1 MIFIYNFGSKS
12 KSLSSQSGICPHC
25 GRMCRFDV
33 FLKYSYFSVFFI
45 PLFKWNKKY
54 YATSSCC
61 GAIYS
66 ILPEVGKDINKGL
79 ITSIDESDMEYVSG
93 SSYTENNFCTYCGAP
108 RNGNNYCAKC
118 GNKF

>member
-33 FLKYSYFSVFFI
+33 FLKYSYFSLFFI

-61 GAIYS
+61 GAIYNIPKELGDDALKS
-66 ILPEVGKDINKGL
+66 QAQQIPE
-79 ITSIDESDMEYVSG
+79 EYMEYISY
-93 SSYTENNFCTYCGAP
+93 SSDSNYCGHCGAP
-108 RNGNNYCAKC
+108 RNGNEYCTKC